1 MIQPMKRKYFFLLIL
16 LVLILPGAG
25 HTQDVKAIDSLT
37 IEFWPDY
44 DRASVLVL
52 LTGTLPA
59 NTKLP
64 ASVTLP
70 FPETAQLNAVA
81 RIDNSDGI
89 MKDDIFY
96 SHAPGEIIFI
106 VPDFRFRVEYYFPYA
121 VNNNQ
126 RTFDFTWLA
135 DLSVN
140 KFQLKVQQPASAIS
154 LTTVPPTK
162 NLLRGEDG
170 LTYYAFPV
178 QSVPAGQSFSMH
190 VAYTM
195 TTAKFSVESL
205 APPKTRVQEPGLPS
219 TLKADEGTN
228 WPIVAVVVI
237 GIILVIL
244 FIWLTAI
251 RRARS
256 SRHKTHHAKAE
267 IKSPSKFC
275 RNCGKPTG
283 KDDRFCSKCGSALQ
297 GRP

>member
-1 MIQPMKRKYFFLLIL
+1 MKREYFFLLIF

-44 DRASVLVL
+44 DRASILVL
-52 LTGTLPA
+52 LTGTLPV

-81 RIDNSDGI
+81 RIDSSDGI
-89 MKDDIFY
+89 MKNDIFY

-106 VPDFRFRVEYYFPYA
+106 VPDFRFRLEYYFPYA
-121 VNNNQ
+121 ANNNQ

-135 DLSVN
+135 DLSVSR
-140 KFQLKVQQPASAIS
+140 FQLKVQQPASAIS

-162 NLLRGEDG
+162 NVLRGEDG

-178 QSVPAGQSFSMH
+178 QSVPAGQSFSVH

-195 TTAKFSVESL
+195 TTAKLSVESL
-205 APPKTRVQEPGLPS
+205 APANTDVQEPGLPS
-219 TLKADEGTN
+219 TLKGDEGIN
-228 WPIVAVVVI
+228 WPIVAIVMT
-237 GIILVIL
+237 GIILVIV
-244 FIWLTAI
+244 FVWLTI
-251 RRARS
+251 TRRAGFNRQV
-256 SRHKTHHAKAE
+256 THDAKVK
-267 IKSPSKFC
+267 IKSPSDFC
-275 RNCGKPTG
+275 RKCGKPTG
-283 KDDRFCSKCGSALQ
+283 KDDRFCSNCGSSLQ
-297 GRP
+297 GE